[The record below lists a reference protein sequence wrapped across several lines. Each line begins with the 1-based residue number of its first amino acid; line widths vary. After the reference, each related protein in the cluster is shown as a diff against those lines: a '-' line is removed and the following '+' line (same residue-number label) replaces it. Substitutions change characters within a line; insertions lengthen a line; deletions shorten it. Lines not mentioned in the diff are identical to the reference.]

1 MVDYKLILTPVDTQA
16 KVSTES
22 GPRIADPTHFSVTPR
37 ISNPYD
43 YVNHMFKRP

>member
-1 MVDYKLILTPVDTQA
+1 MITQVGYSVIGRLRGQVA
-16 KVSTES
+16 
-22 GPRIADPTHFSVTPR
+22 VTPR